1 VSLTLS
7 RNVRRAL
14 LGVLVAAFLAG
25 AVYLW
30 RTGGVT
36 AGGIRDWLDS
46 LGPAAP
52 ALFVGAFVL
61 GSFVGL
67 PGLVFVVGA
76 RLAFGPWL
84 GFALGYGGGMCAVTV
99 PFVTARWLRR
109 QPETPWRPKNRHAA
123 KVFDQLATH
132 PLRAVIV
139 LRLILWFN
147 PPLSYALAL
156 TQVRLRDYLLGC
168 ALALAP
174 VVAMLVTASGW
185 FM

>member
-1 VSLTLS
+1 MSAPLS
-7 RNVRRAL
+7 RTARRVL
-14 LGVLVAAFLAG
+14 IGVLVVAFLGG

-30 RTGGVT
+30 RTGSVT
-36 AGGIRDWLDS
+36 PTSIRAWLDS

-67 PGLVFVVGA
+67 PGMAFVVGG

-84 GFALGYGGGMCAVTV
+84 GFALGYGGGLLAVTL
-99 PFVTARWLRR
+99 PFLTARFLRR
-109 QPETPWRPKNRHAA
+109 QPETPWRPKNRHLA
-123 KVFDQLATH
+123 KIFDQLEGH
-132 PLRAVIV
+132 PLRSVII

-156 TQVRLRDYLLGC
+156 TRVRLRDYLLGC

-174 VVAMLVTASGW
+174 VVVAGQVASSW

>member
-1 VSLTLS
+1 VTPS
-7 RNVRRAL
+7 RTVRRVL
-14 LGVLVAAFLAG
+14 LGVLVVAFVGG

-30 RTGGVT
+30 RTGSVT
-36 AGGIRDWLDS
+36 PASIRAWLDS

-67 PGLVFVVGA
+67 PGMAFVVGG

-84 GFALGYGGGMCAVTV
+84 GFALGYGGGLCAVTL
-99 PFVTARWLRR
+99 PFLAARVLGR
-109 QPETPWRPKNRHAA
+109 QPDTPWRPKNRHLAR
-123 KVFDQLATH
+123 VFDQLDAH
-132 PLRAVIV
+132 PLRSVIV

-156 TQVRLRDYLLGC
+156 TRLRLRDYLLGC
-168 ALALAP
+168 AVALAP
-174 VVAMLVTASGW
+174 VVAAAMIASGW
-185 FM
+185 FV